1 MSENDLIFCPLEC
14 GARIKGLSKHL
25 SKCMNKKLLG
35 KEYKICEYNSYHI
48 IKNNLYDFHLISCP
62 SKKKFEESDNDSD
75 DDDLKIKETSDE
87 EKPIEKNKEEEKEKD
102 IVKEEPGEKN
112 KNVNDEEFHKN
123 IIINRRKRRYNH
135 ENALFKDESEIDKE
149 CLNFFNK
156 VYI

>member
-62 SKKKFEESDNDSD
+62 SRKKFEECDNDSD

-87 EKPIEKNKEEEKEKD
+87 EKPIENNKTWRKGIWEFGRRKKWLDENEADVEIEKDKLKEKAD
-102 IVKEEPGEKN
+102 ELFSEK
-112 KNVNDEEFHKN
+112 
-123 IIINRRKRRYNH
+123 
-135 ENALFKDESEIDKE
+135 
-149 CLNFFNK
+149 
-156 VYI
+156 